1 MALTAASLGF
11 YRAGRTR
18 IVPFCHTDGGGLI
31 TLGGFCDSNA
41 KGIAKVRSASGDN
54 ARFIVSFLNGTA
66 DWQTIG
72 QAAEQNQFL
81 SANGGL
87 DLRPLTASGSP
98 QKLNSAEARTVSGT
112 AKTLN
117 MSNDEIAY
125 TDLFPAGQVVLTANA
140 ASGTLT
146 RPVTVPAGAGQAFL
160 VKPGPNISRCNP
172 PPRLCSRSPSSLA
185 RLSPSTGKR

>member
-1 MALTAASLGF
+1 M
-11 YRAGRTR
+11 
-18 IVPFCHTDGGGLI
+18 PFCHTDGGGLI

-87 DLRPLTASGSP
+87 DLRPLTASGSNLDLAGGAQFGGVVATFTDGNP
-98 QKLNSAEARTVSGT
+98 SATAADFSASVDWGDGT
-112 AKTLN
+112 
-117 MSNDEIAY
+117 
-125 TDLFPAGQVVLTANA
+125 G
-140 ASGTLT
+140 ASGGTIGSSGGTEKAALI
-146 RPVTVPAGAGQAFL
+146 RVGGEPASWNVRFITWTCG
-160 VKPGPNISRCNP
+160 
-172 PPRLCSRSPSSLA
+172 
-185 RLSPSTGKR
+185 